1 MSAPPLTNDD
11 ARLGADTLRM
21 LAVDAVESANS
32 GHPGLPMG
40 AADYAFLLWHSHLR
54 FAPADPEWPGRD
66 RFVLS
71 AGHGSMLLYGLLH
84 LFGFDL
90 PLEELKRF
98 RQWGSRTPGHPE
110 FGHTPGVEVTTGPL
124 GQGFAMGVG
133 MALAARMASARF
145 ADERFDPC
153 GHQVYAIVSDG
164 DLMEGISHEAASLAG
179 HLKLGSLVYLYDD
192 NRITIEGSTDLAFS
206 EDTAGRFTAMG
217 WHVQSVDGH
226 DVAQVGE
233 ALWRAR
239 IERDRPSLII
249 ARTHIAHGSPG
260 KHDTAG
266 AHGSPLGA
274 AEAAATRKNL
284 GWPDELFHVPERV
297 REICGKRRDE
307 LTAAHAAWQDEFRRW
322 RRRCPDKARL
332 WDSMW
337 QKVTPKDL
345 ETRLL
350 AAVEGSDGATRA
362 LSGRV
367 IQSAAA
373 AMPALAGGS
382 ADLEP
387 STNTRIADSPS
398 VLPGSYGGRNLH
410 FGIREHAMGAVMNG
424 MARYGCFI
432 PYGATFLVF
441 ADYCRPAIRLAA
453 LMKQQAVYVFTHDSL
468 FVGEDGPTHQPVEQ
482 LSSLRIIPGLRVIR
496 PADGPETALAW
507 GAALRRTDGPTA
519 IVLTRQKVPAI
530 PREEPLDA
538 KTFAKGGYAVR
549 QGGAT
554 PDAVIMASGSEVG
567 LALAAAEILAGE
579 GLSARVVSVPC
590 LETFLAQPEAYKRR
604 LLPGRVP
611 RVAVEAGHG
620 GLWWRLLGPGG
631 LFIGM
636 EGFGASAPE
645 KVLAEEFGFTPAQV
659 AQRVKELVWR

>member
-1 MSAPPLTNDD
+1 MSAPSLTNDD

-21 LAVDAVESANS
+21 LAVDAVEAANS

-54 FAPADPEWPGRD
+54 FAPTDPEWPGRD

-153 GHQVYAIVSDG
+153 GHLVYAIVSDG
-164 DLMEGISHEAASLAG
+164 DLMEGISQEAASLAG
-179 HLKLGSLVYLYDD
+179 HLKLGNLVYLYDD

-206 EDTAGRFTAMG
+206 EDTAGRFTALG
-217 WHVQSVDGH
+217 WHVQKVDGH

-233 ALWRAR
+233 ALWRAK

-266 AHGSPLGA
+266 AHGAPLGA
-274 AEAAATRKNL
+274 EEAAATRRNL
-284 GWPDELFHVPERV
+284 GWPDEQFHVPERV
-297 REICGKRRDE
+297 REICGLRRDE
-307 LTAAHAAWQDEFRRW
+307 LAAAHAAWQDEFRRW

-332 WDSMW
+332 WDSLW
-337 QKVTPKDL
+337 QKAVPKDL
-345 ETRLL
+345 EARLL
-350 AAVEGSDGATRA
+350 AAVAGADGATRA
-362 LSGRV
+362 LSGKV
-367 IQSAAA
+367 IQAAA
-373 AMPALAGGS
+373 ATVPALAGGS

-387 STNTRIADSPS
+387 STNTRIVDSPS

-453 LMKQQAVYVFTHDSL
+453 LMKQQAVYVFTHDSIFL
-468 FVGEDGPTHQPVEQ
+468 GEDGPTHQPVEQ
-482 LSSLRIIPGLRVIR
+482 LSSLRLIPNLRVMR

-507 GAALRRTDGPTA
+507 SAALRRTDGPTA
-519 IVLTRQKVPAI
+519 LVLTRQKVPAI
-530 PREEPLDA
+530 LREEPLDA
-538 KTFAKGGYAVR
+538 KVFAKGGYVVQ

-554 PDAVIMASGSEVG
+554 PDVVIMASGSEVG
-567 LALAAAEILAGE
+567 LALGAAEILAGE
-579 GLSARVVSVPC
+579 GVTARVVSVPC
-590 LETFLAQPEAYKRR
+590 LETFLAQPEAYRRR

-636 EGFGASAPE
+636 ENFGASAPE
-645 KVLAEEFGFTPAQV
+645 KVLAEEFGFTPAKV
-659 AQRVKELVWR
+659 AGRVRELLGR